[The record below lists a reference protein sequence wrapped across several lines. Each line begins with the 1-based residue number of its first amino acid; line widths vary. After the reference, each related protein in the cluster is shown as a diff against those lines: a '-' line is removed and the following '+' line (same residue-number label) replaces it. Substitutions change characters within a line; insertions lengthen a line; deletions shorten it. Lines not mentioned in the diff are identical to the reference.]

1 MKNYND
7 LTPKGKF
14 IRTAICVPIFWACL
28 IAVWVFLSTYFI
40 LGIGAI
46 VKLVV
51 ASVVIVMVSIWQL
64 VTTYQAWKRDDDY

>member
-14 IRTAICVPIFWACL
+14 IRTAICVPILWAIL
-28 IAVWVFLSTYFI
+28 IAVLVFFSTHFI
-40 LGIGAI
+40 LGIGWIIKYAVCVLI
-46 VKLVV
+46 TVP
-51 ASVVIVMVSIWQL
+51 VSIWQL